1 MSVTADL
8 SISGDEFVLGTAL
21 LTDADIH
28 IELERV
34 VPTSQQVLPFFWAI
48 GSEFETFEADV
59 QSNPSVQNLV
69 ALDRVEGRVLYRVEW
84 SEEVESFIY
93 GIAEVGA
100 TILEATGDQVWRF
113 RLRFHDHG
121 SLSDFHDYCETRGIS
136 YTLDRVTTDIAEEKE
151 EFGLTPE
158 QRETLVLALEKNYFN
173 VPRGVTLGELAEEL
187 GVTQQSVSERV
198 RRGTGSVLE
207 AVLLEA
213 DGQKNRTT

>member
-21 LTDADIH
+21 LTDADVH

-34 VPTSQQVLPFFWAI
+34 VPSSRQVLPFFWAI
-48 GSEFETFEADV
+48 GSDFERFEADV
-59 QSNPSVQNLV
+59 QSSPNVQNLV
-69 ALDRVEGRVLYRVEW
+69 ALDAVEGRVLYRVEW

-100 TILEATGDQVWRF
+100 TILEATGDRIWRF

-121 SLSDFHDYCETRGIS
+121 ALSDFHDYCDAHDIG
-136 YTLDRVTTDIAEEKE
+136 YTLDRVTTDVAEERE

-158 QRETLVLALEKNYFN
+158 QRETLVLALEKNYFD
-173 VPRGVTLGELAEEL
+173 VPRGVTLGELAAEL

-213 DGQKNRTT
+213 DGQESRPT

>member
-8 SISGDEFVLGTAL
+8 SISGEEFVLGTAL
-21 LTDADIH
+21 LTDADVH

-34 VPTSQQVLPFFWAI
+34 VPSSRQVLPFFWAI
-48 GSEFETFEADV
+48 GSDFETFENDVRSNPNV
-59 QSNPSVQNLV
+59 QSLI
-69 ALDRVEGRVLYRVEW
+69 ALDRIEGRVLYRVEW

-100 TILEATGDQVWRF
+100 TILEATGDRVWRF

-121 SLSDFHDYCETRGIS
+121 ALSAFHDYCEVRNIG
-136 YTLDRVTTDIAEEKE
+136 YTLDRVVTDLAEERE

-158 QRETLVLALEKNYFN
+158 QRETLMLALERDYFD
-173 VPRGVTLGELAEEL
+173 VPRGVTLGELADEL

-213 DGQKNRTT
+213 NGRDTGPT